1 MGVPTHGEVFA
12 ELIEHLI
19 KAQEACA
26 KLAFLTGLQGSK
38 MDHLLEKGWLGVA
51 ELLKKMQH
59 QVTKLAQGKL
69 H

>member
-1 MGVPTHGEVFA
+1 MGLPTQGETFQ
-12 ELIEHLI
+12 ELLENLI

-26 KLAFLTGLQGSK
+26 RLAFLTGLQGSQ
-38 MDHLLEKGWLGVA
+38 MDHTLEKGWLGVS

-69 H
+69 Q